1 MTKSFSFESLIEE
14 LYEENWDVWEAVADL
29 REMTDEHIRIIVQT
43 SQKDGIEN
51 QHAKKVDYIC
61 VLYKIHKCCRLDLQE
76 EEEEEYATEM
86 LGSDGCPTKSAQ
98 PHWLGEVNT
107 SLQQEIPFKYEYDC
121 YRYKSQRRYRKK
133 RENEYDLLH

>member
-51 QHAKKVDYIC
+51 QHVKKVDYIC
-61 VLYKIHKCCRLDLQE
+61 VLY
-76 EEEEEYATEM
+76 
-86 LGSDGCPTKSAQ
+86 
-98 PHWLGEVNT
+98 
-107 SLQQEIPFKYEYDC
+107 
-121 YRYKSQRRYRKK
+121 
-133 RENEYDLLH
+133 

>member
-14 LYEENWDVWEAVADL
+14 LYEEKWDVWEAVADL

-107 SLQQEIPFKYEYDC
+107 SLQQEIPIKTWI
-121 YRYKSQRRYRKK
+121 
-133 RENEYDLLH
+133 

>member
-1 MTKSFSFESLIEE
+1 MTKTQSFSFESLIEE
-14 LYEENWDVWEAVADL
+14 LYDEKWDVWEAVADL

-107 SLQQEIPFKYEYDC
+107 SLQQEIPIKTWI
-121 YRYKSQRRYRKK
+121 
-133 RENEYDLLH
+133 